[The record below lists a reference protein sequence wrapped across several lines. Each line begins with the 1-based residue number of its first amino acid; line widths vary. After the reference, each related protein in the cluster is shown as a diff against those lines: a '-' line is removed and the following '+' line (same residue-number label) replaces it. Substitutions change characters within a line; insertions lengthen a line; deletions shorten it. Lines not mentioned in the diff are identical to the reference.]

1 MTEHTQCAPG
11 IDAEDRVIL
20 FDGVCKLC
28 SAWVRFII
36 RFDKNHRFKL
46 ASVQSSEG
54 RAILEWHGFPT
65 DYFET
70 LLFVEGPTVYT
81 KSTAFF
87 KVVRRLPWPWP
98 VFCIGWVVPSFI
110 RDWLYDRIARNRYRL
125 FGRYDACVVPD
136 RDHDSRFLSK

>member
-1 MTEHTQCAPG
+1 MAEKKHCAPG
-11 IDAEDRVIL
+11 VSAEDHVIL

-36 RFDKNHRFKL
+36 RFDKNHKFKL
-46 ASVQSSEG
+46 ASVQSPEG

-70 LLFVEGPTVYT
+70 LLLVEGPVVYT

-87 KVVRRLPWPWP
+87 RVSRRLPWPWP
-98 VFCIGWVVPSFI
+98 LLCIGWVVPSIFS
-110 RDWLYDRIARNRYRL
+110 DWLYDRIAKNRYRI
-125 FGRYDACVVPD
+125 FGRHNECVLPD
-136 RDHDSRFLSK
+136 KDHNARFLSK